1 MENIRKHKDVKLVKS
16 QGKYAKYMTK
26 PNFKYRYPFSKEL
39 LNVAMGKTE
48 TNIGFKQESN
58 A

>member
-1 MENIRKHKDVKLVKS
+1 MENIRKHKGVKLVKS

-39 LNVAMGKTE
+39 LDVAMGKTE
-48 TNIGFKQESN
+48 TNMK
-58 A
+58 